1 MDRYCLG
8 ILLNWKRTIH
18 YTRYFSL
25 WSHPIV
31 ALNFFAHVW
40 REITVRFV
48 ATNLVEVSW
57 CDRQVRYCRCMPSHV
72 LLHLRQQITPQI
84 LAVHRVGNVRGEE
97 SRLRAAVVALALEL
111 EAVERL

>member
-1 MDRYCLG
+1 
-8 ILLNWKRTIH
+8 
-18 YTRYFSL
+18 
-25 WSHPIV
+25 
-31 ALNFFAHVW
+31 
-40 REITVRFV
+40 
-48 ATNLVEVSW
+48 
-57 CDRQVRYCRCMPSHV
+57 MPSHV